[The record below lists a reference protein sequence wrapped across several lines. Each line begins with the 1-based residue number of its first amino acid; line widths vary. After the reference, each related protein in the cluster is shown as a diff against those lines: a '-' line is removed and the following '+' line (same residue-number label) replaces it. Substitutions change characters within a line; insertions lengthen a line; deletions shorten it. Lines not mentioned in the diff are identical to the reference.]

1 MQGSRPTAENHRKE
15 RIIMQPDFSS
25 RHKEILNQAAEDGSI
40 PVILAG
46 DNDFALPIAVTI
58 RSIID
63 RAKTDDS
70 YLFLILSDHISPPRK
85 EILHD
90 LEQVRKGIRILI
102 FDMEELFDL
111 FQDRFPVRL
120 YWKRATYLRLF
131 LPDLLPRFET
141 VFYLDGD
148 LLVRTDL
155 AELFHEKQPPEIWCT
170 AVEDCLGRIP
180 LGQKR
185 YMRRKLHL
193 PADHVYFN
201 AGVLILNLAELR
213 KIHFSERALEIQDR
227 LRPLYQDQDILNM
240 LCCGHVR
247 LLPHSWNYMLIDLP
261 PLSPASTPEKSPDGE
276 SGSARILHY
285 SGDRK
290 PWAFPEQLHAEEWWT
305 TARELPCPEEFE
317 KYSLEQRAAFY
328 RNRMEMYQRSL
339 SLKLGLALTWLPR
352 KILSALTGKQY

>member
-1 MQGSRPTAENHRKE
+1 
-15 RIIMQPDFSS
+15 MQPDFSS
-25 RHKEILNQAAEDGSI
+25 RHNEILNQAAGDGSI
-40 PVILAG
+40 PVVLAG

-58 RSIID
+58 RSVID
-63 RAKTDDS
+63 RANPDDS
-70 YLFLILSDHISPPRK
+70 YLFLILSDRISLPRK
-85 EILHD
+85 KILYD

-120 YWKRATYLRLF
+120 YWKRATYFRLF

-148 LLVRTDL
+148 LLIRTDL

-180 LGQKR
+180 LYQKR

-201 AGVLILNLAELR
+201 AGVLILNLEALR

-227 LRPLYQDQDILNM
+227 LKPLYQDQDILNM

-247 LLPHSWNYMLIDLP
+247 LLSIF
-261 PLSPASTPEKSPDGE
+261 PLSHRTRVRKSPRTKRAEPPGSSTIPE
-276 SGSARILHY
+276 TGNPGPFRNSFMRRSGGPQPDVSPARKNSKNTLWNNGRHFTGTGRKCIR
-285 SGDRK
+285 DR
-290 PWAFPEQLHAEEWWT
+290 F
-305 TARELPCPEEFE
+305 R
-317 KYSLEQRAAFY
+317 
-328 RNRMEMYQRSL
+328 
-339 SLKLGLALTWLPR
+339 
-352 KILSALTGKQY
+352 

>member
-1 MQGSRPTAENHRKE
+1 
-15 RIIMQPDFSS
+15 MQPNFSS
-25 RHKEILNQAAEDGSI
+25 GQKEILDQAAKDGSI
-40 PVILAG
+40 PVVLAG

-58 RSIID
+58 RSVID
-63 RAKTDDS
+63 HANPDDF
-70 YLFLILSDHISPPRK
+70 YLFLILSDRISLPRK
-85 EILHD
+85 KILYD

-102 FDMEELFDL
+102 FDMEELFNL

-120 YWKRATYLRLF
+120 YWKRATYFRLF
-131 LPDLLPRFET
+131 LPGLLPQFET

-148 LLVRTDL
+148 LLIRTDL

-180 LGQKR
+180 LYQKR

-201 AGVLILNLAELR
+201 AGVLILNLEALR

-227 LRPLYQDQDILNM
+227 LKPLYQDQDILNM

-247 LLPHSWNYMLIDLP
+247 LLPHTWNYMLLDP
-261 PLSPASTPEKSPDGE
+261 PALSVDSAQEKSPDGE
-276 SGSARILHY
+276 SGTARILHY

-290 PWAFPEQLHAEEWWT
+290 PWAFPEQLYAEEWWT
-305 TARELPCPEEFE
+305 TARRLPCPEELE

-328 RNRMEMYQRSL
+328 RNRTEMYQRSL

-352 KILSALTGKQY
+352 KLLSALTGKQY